1 MGGVVVP
8 VVVDVSV
15 VVVGVE
21 IVAVADDETV
31 QVKPRLNVVKI
42 GQRVEKFFRILI
54 NNFKIQDG
62 AGGHP
67 GF

>member
-31 QVKPRLNVVKI
+31 QGKPRLKVVKI
-42 GQRVEKFFRILI
+42 GQRVKKFFRILI
-54 NNFKIQDG
+54 NISKIQDG
-62 AGGHP
+62 AGSHP